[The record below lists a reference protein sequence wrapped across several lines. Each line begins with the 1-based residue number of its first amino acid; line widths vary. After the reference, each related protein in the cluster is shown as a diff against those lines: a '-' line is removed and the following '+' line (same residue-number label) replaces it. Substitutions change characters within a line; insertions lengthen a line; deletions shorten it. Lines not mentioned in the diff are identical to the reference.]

1 MPRPAD
7 ADAPVSTAQDTA
19 VAPAVPI
26 SAAET
31 AAVVEEGKEVD
42 ARWGHHHHHH
52 SGGYGGYG
60 NYGSGYNTYGTG
72 YNTGYNNY
80 GYGTGYNNYGTG
92 LLGWREGQKEGAAVA
107 PTADAGAQDTAVQS
121 APIAAAS
128 SAVAASAVNND
139 KVNF

>member
-7 ADAPVSTAQDTA
+7 ADAPVFTVQDSA
-19 VAPAVPI
+19 AAPAVPV

-92 LLGWREGQKEGAAVA
+92 LLGWREGQKEGAAAVE
-107 PTADAGAQDTAVQS
+107 PTADAGAQDTAVPS

-128 SAVAASAVNND
+128 SPVAAHVNND